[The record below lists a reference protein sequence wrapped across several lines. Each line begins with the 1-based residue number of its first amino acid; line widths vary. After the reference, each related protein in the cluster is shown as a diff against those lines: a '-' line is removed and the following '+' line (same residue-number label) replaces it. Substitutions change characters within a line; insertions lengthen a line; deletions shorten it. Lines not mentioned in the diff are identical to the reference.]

1 MTGGLRLKTVSMEY
15 KKVVAWIPGPP
26 VQTESILKRL
36 QRQNKD
42 MVTQG
47 QRVFE
52 PTEKE
57 KGIRLVL
64 TVDTPNLEVLKR
76 LS

>member
-26 VQTESILKRL
+26 VETEPILKRL

-47 QRVFE
+47 
-52 PTEKE
+52 
-57 KGIRLVL
+57 
-64 TVDTPNLEVLKR
+64 
-76 LS
+76 